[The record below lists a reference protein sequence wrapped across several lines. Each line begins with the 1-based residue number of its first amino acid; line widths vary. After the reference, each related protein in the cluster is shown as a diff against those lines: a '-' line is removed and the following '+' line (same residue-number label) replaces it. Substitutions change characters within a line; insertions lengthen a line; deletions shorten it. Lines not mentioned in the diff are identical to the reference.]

1 MFSRVLNAILYVNMT
16 EVKHYIKYFYVYSLQ
31 KVEISLGKGL
41 FWKFQ
46 LLLYISYW
54 IFFLRFSPWLKVT
67 YWVQY
72 EAIGFWRSVLRNSE
86 LLHHENNFNSVVLDI
101 H

>member
-41 FWKFQ
+41 
-46 LLLYISYW
+46 S
-54 IFFLRFSPWLKVT
+54 
-67 YWVQY
+67 
-72 EAIGFWRSVLRNSE
+72 
-86 LLHHENNFNSVVLDI
+86 
-101 H
+101 